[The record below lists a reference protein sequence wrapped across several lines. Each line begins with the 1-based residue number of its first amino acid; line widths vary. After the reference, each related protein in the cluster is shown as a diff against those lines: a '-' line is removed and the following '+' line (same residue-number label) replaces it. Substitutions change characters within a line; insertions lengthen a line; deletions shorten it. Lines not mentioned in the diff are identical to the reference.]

1 MTEHEV
7 ELVLRAQDHTAAR
20 EAVTLAKA
28 DLRRAVVAA
37 VHDGMT
43 EVKAAKLAGV
53 SRPTVRAWLGK

>member
-1 MTEHEV
+1 MTEHEA
-7 ELVLRAQDHTAAR
+7 ELILRAERHTAAR

-28 DLRRAVVAA
+28 DLRRAVRHA
-37 VHDGMT
+37 VEAGMT